1 MLIAEARKYLLLHPV
16 ESKVFIMSDKKIKI
30 ILKKS
35 SIGSKKNQI
44 ASLRGLGLRKTNS
57 SVVRDSS
64 PEILG
69 MIKVVNHLVSVE
81 EI

>member
-1 MLIAEARKYLLLHPV
+1 MLIAEVRKFLLLHPV

-57 SVVRDSS
+57 SVVRELS
-64 PEILG
+64 PEVLG

>member
-1 MLIAEARKYLLLHPV
+1 
-16 ESKVFIMSDKKIKI
+16 MSDKKIKI

-44 ASLRGLGLRKTNS
+44 ASLRGLGRRKTNS
-57 SVVRDSS
+57 SVVRESS

>member
-1 MLIAEARKYLLLHPV
+1 
-16 ESKVFIMSDKKIKI
+16 MSDKKIKI

-57 SVVRDSS
+57 FVLRNAS
-64 PEILG
+64 PEVLG

>member
-1 MLIAEARKYLLLHPV
+1 MLIAGARKYPLLHLV
-16 ESKVFIMSDKKIKI
+16 ESKVFIMIDKKIKI

-57 SVVRDSS
+57 SVVRDAS
-64 PEILG
+64 PEVLG
-69 MIKVVNHLVSVE
+69 MIKVVNHLVNVE

>member
-1 MLIAEARKYLLLHPV
+1 MCIR
-16 ESKVFIMSDKKIKI
+16 DRIKI
-30 ILKKS
+30 ILRKS

-57 SVVRDSS
+57 FVIRESS

-69 MIKVVNHLVSVE
+69 MIKVVNHLVRVE
-81 EI
+81 EA

>member
-1 MLIAEARKYLLLHPV
+1 
-16 ESKVFIMSDKKIKI
+16 MSDKKIKI

-44 ASLRGLGLRKTNS
+44 ASLKGLGLRKINS
-57 SVVRDSS
+57 SVVRESS

>member
-1 MLIAEARKYLLLHPV
+1 M
-16 ESKVFIMSDKKIKI
+16 MSDKKIKI

-44 ASLRGLGLRKTNS
+44 ASLRGLGLRKINS
-57 SVVRDSS
+57 SVVKDSS

>member
-1 MLIAEARKYLLLHPV
+1 
-16 ESKVFIMSDKKIKI
+16 MSDKKIKI

-44 ASLRGLGLRKTNS
+44 ASLRGLGLRKINS
-57 SVVRDSS
+57 SVVRELS
-64 PEILG
+64 PEVLG

>member
-1 MLIAEARKYLLLHPV
+1 MNN
-16 ESKVFIMSDKKIKI
+16 KKIKI
-30 ILKKS
+30 ILRKS

-57 SVVRDSS
+57 FVVRDSS

>member
-1 MLIAEARKYLLLHPV
+1 MQIEEVKKFLLSHLV
-16 ESKVFIMSDKKIKI
+16 EVKVFIMSNNKIKI
-30 ILKKS
+30 VLKKS

-44 ASLRGLGLRKTNS
+44 ASLRGLGLRKINS
-57 SVVRDSS
+57 SVIRYSS

-69 MIKVVNHLVSVE
+69 MIKVVKHLVSVE

>member
-1 MLIAEARKYLLLHPV
+1 
-16 ESKVFIMSDKKIKI
+16 MSDKKIKI
-30 ILKKS
+30 ILRKS
-35 SIGSKKNQI
+35 SIGSKKKQI
-44 ASLRGLGLRKTNS
+44 ASLKGLGLRKINS
-57 SVVRDSS
+57 SVVRESS

>member
-1 MLIAEARKYLLLHPV
+1 
-16 ESKVFIMSDKKIKI
+16 MSDKKIKI

-57 SVVRDSS
+57 SVVRELS
-64 PEILG
+64 PEVLG
-69 MIKVVNHLVSVE
+69 MIKVVNHLVSAVSYTHLTLPT
-81 EI
+81 IMPV

>member
-1 MLIAEARKYLLLHPV
+1 MNN
-16 ESKVFIMSDKKIKI
+16 KKIKI
-30 ILKKS
+30 ILRKS

-57 SVVRDSS
+57 FVIRESS

-69 MIKVVNHLVSVE
+69 MIKVVNHLVRVE
-81 EI
+81 EV

>member
-1 MLIAEARKYLLLHPV
+1 
-16 ESKVFIMSDKKIKI
+16 MSDKKIKI

-44 ASLRGLGLRKTNS
+44 ASLRGLGLRKINS

>member
-1 MLIAEARKYLLLHPV
+1 
-16 ESKVFIMSDKKIKI
+16 MSDKKIKI

-44 ASLRGLGLRKTNS
+44 ASLRGLGLRKINS
-57 SVVRDSS
+57 SVVRESS
-64 PEILG
+64 PEVLG

>member
-1 MLIAEARKYLLLHPV
+1 MNNR
-16 ESKVFIMSDKKIKI
+16 KIKI
-30 ILKKS
+30 ILRKS

-57 SVVRDSS
+57 FVIRESS

-69 MIKVVNHLVSVE
+69 MIKVVNHLVRVE
-81 EI
+81 EA

>member
-1 MLIAEARKYLLLHPV
+1 
-16 ESKVFIMSDKKIKI
+16 MSGKKIKI

-44 ASLRGLGLRKTNS
+44 ASLRGLGLRKINS
-57 SVVRDSS
+57 SVVRESS
-64 PEILG
+64 PEVLG

>member
-1 MLIAEARKYLLLHPV
+1 MN
-16 ESKVFIMSDKKIKI
+16 SKKIKI

-35 SIGSKKNQI
+35 SIGSKKKQI

-57 SVVRDSS
+57 SVVRISS

-69 MIKVVNHLVSVE
+69 MIKAVNHLVSVE
-81 EI
+81 EV

>member
-1 MLIAEARKYLLLHPV
+1 
-16 ESKVFIMSDKKIKI
+16 MSDKKIKI

-35 SIGSKKNQI
+35 SIGSKKKQI
-44 ASLRGLGLRKTNS
+44 ASLKGLGLRKINS
-57 SVVRDSS
+57 SVVRESS

>member
-1 MLIAEARKYLLLHPV
+1 MN
-16 ESKVFIMSDKKIKI
+16 SKKIKI
-30 ILKKS
+30 VLKKS

-57 SVVRDSS
+57 SVVRNSS

-69 MIKVVNHLVSVE
+69 MIKVVNHLVKVE
-81 EI
+81 EV

>member
-1 MLIAEARKYLLLHPV
+1 
-16 ESKVFIMSDKKIKI
+16 MSDKKIKI

-35 SIGSKKNQI
+35 SIGSKRNQI
-44 ASLRGLGLRKTNS
+44 ASLRGLGLRKINS

-64 PEILG
+64 PEVIG

>member
-1 MLIAEARKYLLLHPV
+1 
-16 ESKVFIMSDKKIKI
+16 MSDKKIKI

-44 ASLRGLGLRKTNS
+44 ASLKGLGLRKTNS
-57 SVVRDSS
+57 SVVRELS
-64 PEILG
+64 PEVLG

>member
-1 MLIAEARKYLLLHPV
+1 MD
-16 ESKVFIMSDKKIKI
+16 SKKIKI

-57 SVVRDSS
+57 YVVKISS

-69 MIKVVNHLVSVE
+69 MIKVVNHLVKVE
-81 EI
+81 EVQT

>member
-1 MLIAEARKYLLLHPV
+1 
-16 ESKVFIMSDKKIKI
+16 MSDKKIKI

-44 ASLRGLGLRKTNS
+44 ASLRGLGLRKINS
-57 SVVRDSS
+57 SVVRESS

>member
-1 MLIAEARKYLLLHPV
+1 MQTEEVKKFRKLRLV
-16 ESKVFIMSDKKIKI
+16 EDNRFSMDNKKIKI

-44 ASLRGLGLRKTNS
+44 ASIRGLGLRKTNS
-57 SVVRDSS
+57 FVIRESS

-69 MIKVVNHLVSVE
+69 MIKVVNHLVRVE
-81 EI
+81 EA

>member
-1 MLIAEARKYLLLHPV
+1 
-16 ESKVFIMSDKKIKI
+16 MSDKKIKI
-30 ILKKS
+30 VLRKS

-44 ASLRGLGLRKTNS
+44 ASLKGLGLRKINS
-57 SVVRDSS
+57 SVVRESS

>member
-1 MLIAEARKYLLLHPV
+1 MD
-16 ESKVFIMSDKKIKI
+16 SKKIKI

-44 ASLRGLGLRKTNS
+44 ASLKGLGLRKTNS
-57 SVVRDSS
+57 SVVRISS

-69 MIKVVNHLVSVE
+69 MIKVVNHLVRVE
-81 EI
+81 EV